1 MKDFSLKP
9 LLRLAVSLTAVIS
22 LIGGCDAGGS
32 DDKKKGSDE
41 KEEETITEA
50 KYVMLFIGDGMPLE
64 AERGASFYL
73 TGVDNGLSFQKWG
86 SADDEYKGSVTT
98 WDVSAYNN
106 YAFDYTTQ
114 VTKSDGVSKVD
125 APAKEF
131 AGQSYQLSSFN
142 GYKGYDPLKGGK
154 LPWPLDKSVDELAMK
169 NYYQVSGAD
178 TPWGKNSLSYASS
191 KKYSTDSASAGT
203 AMACGVKTDDGNVA
217 WQSGDGSFGSLKTIA
232 ETLREMKKFSI
243 GVASTVPFNHATPAC
258 FVAHNISR
266 NNYTNDKKDAAAP
279 TINGYNIAEEILT
292 LTKPE
297 VVIGA
302 GYNSTSY
309 MTASLLE
316 TVKADSEY
324 VTATRAAGISGKE
337 SLASAAADAAK
348 NGKKLLGL
356 YGDGTSGQ
364 FEYHTVSDTPGSP
377 SVTQGSSENPWLKD
391 IVTSSLD
398 VLATDEDGFFVM
410 FEQGDI
416 DWADHA
422 NNYASMVGGVYD
434 LDEAVKSAV
443 AYVDKEGDEMTWEN
457 TLIIVT
463 SDHSNSYIRLKK
475 DLAKGDLPAQ
485 NKYTE
490 KGTAGAAAK
499 ETGTLQ
505 ADGLTY
511 KFTDSTTSTFK
522 YQFLNGDV
530 KSYGGGKYA
539 YNADA
544 TTKVYSNFSDK
555 AYQFGSAGS
564 YTYAG
569 NMYNFASGA
578 NLAVEYEYDASEI
591 VYSTSEHTNEPVMI
605 YAKGKGAELFKEY
618 EGKNYPEDKYAG
630 VTLIDNTDIYRVMGR
645 STGILDKEGI
655 VIEEKKGSS
664 KK

>member
-1 MKDFSLKP
+1 MQKLTFNKVTA
-9 LLRLAVSLTAVIS
+9 LALSIVT
-22 LIGGCDAGGS
+22 LIALMGGCGSGSDKDEKDEGGS
-32 DDKKKGSDE
+32 DKEKG
-41 KEEETITEA
+41 A

-73 TGVDNGLSFQKWG
+73 TGTDNGLSFQGWG
-86 SADDEYKGSVTT
+86 SKDDEYKGSVTT
-98 WDVSAYNN
+98 WDVTAYNN

-114 VTKSDGVSKVD
+114 VTKTDGTTKVD

-131 AGQSYQLSSFN
+131 ASQSYQLSSFN

-169 NYYQVSGAD
+169 NYFQVSGAD
-178 TPWGKNSLSYASS
+178 TPWGKNSLSYSSS
-191 KKYSTDSASAGT
+191 KKYATDSASAGT
-203 AMACGVKTDDGNVA
+203 AIACGIKTDDGNVA

-232 ETLREMKKFSI
+232 ETLRENRKFAI
-243 GVASTVPFNHATPAC
+243 GIASTVPFNHATPAC

-266 NNYTNDKKDAAAP
+266 NNYTNEKKDSASP

-302 GYNSTSY
+302 GYNSASY
-309 MTASLLE
+309 MTTSLLD

-324 VTATRAAGISGKE
+324 VTVTRATGVPGKE
-337 SLASAAADAAK
+337 SLTSAAADAAK
-348 NGKKLLGL
+348 NGKKLFGL
-356 YGDGTSGQ
+356 YGEGTTGQ
-364 FEYHTVSDTPGSP
+364 FEYHSVSDTPGSP
-377 SVTQGSSENPWLKD
+377 SVTQGSSENPWLRE
-391 IVTSSLD
+391 IVESSLD
-398 VLATDEDGFFVM
+398 VLSTDEDGFFVM

-422 NNYASMVGGVYD
+422 NNYAAMVGGVYD

-443 AYVDKEGDEMTWEN
+443 AYVNKEGDDMTWEN

-463 SDHSNSYIRLKK
+463 SDHSNSYLRLKK

-485 NKYTE
+485 NKYIA
-490 KGTAGAAAK
+490 KGTVGVAAK

-505 ADGLTY
+505 ADGVTY
-511 KFTDSTTSTFK
+511 KFTDGTTSTFN
-522 YQFLNGDV
+522 YQFLNGDA

-539 YNADA
+539 FNADA

-564 YTYAG
+564 YTYAN

-578 NLAVEYEYDASEI
+578 NLAVEYEYDPSEV

-618 EGKNYPEDKYAG
+618 EGKNYPEAKYAG

-645 STGILDKEGI
+645 ATGILDEEGKL
-655 VIEEKKGSS
+655 VEEK
-664 KK
+664 